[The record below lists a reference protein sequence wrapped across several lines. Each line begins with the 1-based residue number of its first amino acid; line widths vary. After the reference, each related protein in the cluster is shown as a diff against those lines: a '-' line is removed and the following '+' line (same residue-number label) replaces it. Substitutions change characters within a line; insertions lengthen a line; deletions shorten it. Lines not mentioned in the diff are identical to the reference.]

1 MNSEFKKIGQ
11 YGLAVKLLAL
21 ILLVLPGCS
30 WLRPQAP
37 APQVEVCPP
46 KVCPV
51 CVSKV
56 CPAPQVI
63 EKIVNVPVLPQTAGE
78 LDLPII
84 GEVEKVMVHPSDL
97 QYEARID
104 TGAESSS
111 IHAENIQLIERDGK
125 QFVQFSLL
133 NPETSEL
140 VELERRFQRTVLIKQ
155 KEGEPERRF
164 VVKLWLTL
172 GEIKERVD
180 VTLSNRADFTY
191 PLLVGRNLLTDTA
204 IVDVSRRHTINSVK
218 AQPKVKEAV
227 KETVIKETAME
238 KVK

>member
-1 MNSEFKKIGQ
+1 MNRILKHV
-11 YGLAVKLLAL
+11 GLYML
-21 ILLVLPGCS
+21 LLVLSGCS

-51 CVSKV
+51 CVLKV

-63 EKIVNVPVLPQTAGE
+63 EKIVNVPMLPNKLPQTGGE
-78 LDLPII
+78 LGLPII
-84 GEVEKVMVHPSDL
+84 GEVEKVMVHPSGF

-111 IHAENIQLIERDGK
+111 IHAEKIQLIERDGK

-133 NPETSEL
+133 NPETNEL

-155 KEGEPERRF
+155 KDGEPERRF

-227 KETVIKETAME
+227 KETAME

>member
-1 MNSEFKKIGQ
+1 MNRVFKHAGL
-11 YGLAVKLLAL
+11 YGLAA
-21 ILLVLPGCS
+21 ILLVLSGCS

-37 APQVEVCPP
+37 QVQVCPP
-46 KVCPV
+46 Q
-51 CVSKV
+51 V
-56 CPAPQVI
+56 CPACVTKACPAPRI
-63 EKIVNVPVLPQTAGE
+63 IEKEKIVNVPVLPKKLPQTAGE

-84 GEVEKVMVHPSDL
+84 GEVEHVTVHPSGF

-111 IHAENIQLIERDGK
+111 IHAEKIQLIERDGK

-133 NPETSEL
+133 NPETNEM
-140 VELERRFQRTVLIKQ
+140 VELERRFRRTVLIKQ
-155 KEGEPERRF
+155 KDGEPERRY

-172 GEIKERVD
+172 GDIKERVD
-180 VTLSNRADFTY
+180 VTLSNRTDFTY

-204 IVDVSRRHTINSVK
+204 IVDVSRRHAINTVK
-218 AQPKVKEAV
+218 AKVKVTTKA
-227 KETVIKETAME
+227 TE

>member
-1 MNSEFKKIGQ
+1 MNNEFKKIGQ
-11 YGLAVKLLAL
+11 YGLAVKLLVL
-21 ILLVLPGCS
+21 ILLALPGCS

-37 APQVEVCPP
+37 APQVEICPP

-51 CVSKV
+51 CVSKA
-56 CPAPQVI
+56 CPEPQVI
-63 EKIVNVPVLPQTAGE
+63 EKIVNVPMLPNKLPQTAGK

-111 IHAENIQLIERDGK
+111 IHAEKIQLIERDGK

-133 NPETSEL
+133 NPKTNEL

-155 KEGEPERRF
+155 KDGEPERRF

-204 IVDVSRRHTINSVK
+204 IVDVSRRHTINPVK
-218 AQPKVKEAV
+218 AKPKMKEAV
-227 KETVIKETAME
+227 KETVME